1 MKRPEDHGERA
12 LDNALPWARIGET
25 PHNKQ
30 GELNKVIVKLS
41 KSHKSRVINDSK
53 IQHVFELEE
62 KALAAREKTKLSLL
76 EKTRRI
82 EYEANKTEQTELENK
97 FRALHGLAPK
107 EDKAKQDSTDIQSNE
122 DEDETEQYDD
132 PSYDAILVE
141 AAYILSE
148 LNDQMT
154 VE

>member
-1 MKRPEDHGERA
+1 MNKYRSHNCSELTEKDSGKTVSLSGWLHRKRDHGNLLFIDLRDHFG
-12 LDNALPWARIGET
+12 LT
-25 PHNKQ
+25 Q
-30 GELNKVIVKLS
+30 CVIENNNRS
-41 KSHKSRVINDSK
+41 
-53 IQHVFELEE
+53 F
-62 KALAAREKTKLSLL
+62 SLL